1 MKVLTESGSTH
12 DISMDSNGLLSVS
25 EGHAAQSEIVG
36 CVLRTLLGEVQL
48 NPSIGVDYMGTVFK
62 SATRI
67 GIWKHYAIEAVKR
80 LPFTRSVISLDASW
94 NPSSRTMDFVMV
106 IDTDDGTVEVRS

>member
-1 MKVLTESGSTH
+1 MKVLTESGSAH
-12 DISMDSNGLLSVS
+12 DISIGSDGLLAVS
-25 EGHAAQSEIVG
+25 EGRAAQSEIVG

-48 NPSIGVDYMGTVFK
+48 NPSIGVDYIGTVFK

-80 LPFTRSVISLDASW
+80 LPFVRSVASLDTSW
-94 NPSSRTMDFVMV
+94 NPSTRTMNFVMM
-106 IDTDDGTVEVRS
+106 IETDDGPVEVRS

>member
-1 MKVLTESGSTH
+1 MKVLTESGSNH
-12 DISMDSNGLLSVS
+12 DISIDSSGLLAVS
-25 EGHAAQSEIVG
+25 EGRIAQSEIVG
-36 CVLRTLLGEVQL
+36 CVLRTLLGEIQL
-48 NPSIGVDYMGTVFK
+48 SPSIGVDYMGTVFR

-80 LPFTRSVISLDASW
+80 LPFVRSVVSLDASW
-94 NPSSRTMDFVMV
+94 NPSARIMDFVMV

>member
-1 MKVLTESGSTH
+1 MKVLTESGSAH
-12 DISMDSNGLLSVS
+12 DISIDTDGLLSVS
-25 EGHAAQSEIVG
+25 EGRAAQSEIVG

-80 LPFTRSVISLDASW
+80 LPFTRSVVSLDASW
-94 NPSSRTMDFVMV
+94 NPSTRTMDFVMV